1 MKKNKVLC
9 TTMAFALA
17 APMFM
22 APVMATDGK
31 NDGED
36 TNPDKT
42 IVSYNNSTVLGDP
55 DGAPATWGVE
65 VPKAITF
72 TDRVTSIKTDVKLV
86 DLSENKTPG
95 YPADETSAVKVK
107 VKSENGYVME
117 LKDGNDGLQ
126 YTLGYKKNGAMTELA
141 RVKNTDEEIGK
152 LYAGNEMIEGIAVK
166 KGNALQTGDHTDKLV
181 FTITTATVNP

>member
-1 MKKNKVLC
+1 MKKKMML
-9 TTMAFALA
+9 MAMAMVLA
-17 APMFM
+17 APMYA
-22 APVMATDGK
+22 APILAKDAS